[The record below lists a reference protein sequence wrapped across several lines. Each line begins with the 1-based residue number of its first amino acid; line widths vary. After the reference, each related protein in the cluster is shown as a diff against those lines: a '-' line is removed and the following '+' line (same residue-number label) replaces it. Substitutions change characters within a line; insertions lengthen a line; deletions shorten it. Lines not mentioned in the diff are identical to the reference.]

1 MKELQNMIR
10 NEISTSY
17 RLRDLAKNDKI
28 TREKTIQIYEEA
40 KKHDQKIKF
49 LKNLS
54 NALKEEQ
61 NETERNNRRY

>member
-10 NEISTSY
+10 SEISTSY
-17 RLRDLAKNDKI
+17 YLRNLAKNDKI
-28 TREKTIQIYEEA
+28 SREKINEIYAEA
-40 KKHDQKIKF
+40 KKHDEKIKF

-61 NETERNNRRY
+61 NEIERNNRRY